1 MQISRIL
8 VPFELTKLSDIATDY
23 ALEVAL
29 QLKVKEVILLNIII
43 PAHVQTSS
51 AAGGVIN
58 SSVEIAHQLNMT
70 MMGRHKEVMEEK
82 AKAFSTSDVKAIP
95 VVRLHNSKADL
106 NHFMKEFGADLI
118 VTGSRDKFSF
128 LEILFGSD
136 TEKMIRKI
144 DFPMI
149 VLTGKPV
156 SSQIKSIALAL
167 NVALQDEQHVG
178 LEDVMNFAFALEAHL
193 QLIYV
198 ITNNSVKATVAIEK
212 LQQLARKKKM
222 KNYSINVVDN
232 HSLETGL
239 QGFARKFN
247 PDLVAVLT
255 HGKGKIHNLIYGSS
269 TGEVIKELEIPV
281 FVAKPQ

>member
-1 MQISRIL
+1 MQTSRIL
-8 VPFELTKLSDIATDY
+8 VPIELNKLSDTATEY
-23 ALEVAL
+23 AVAVAR

-43 PAHVQTSS
+43 PTHVQTSS

-82 AKAFSTSDVKAIP
+82 AKTYTTSNVKVIP
-95 VVRLHNSKADL
+95 VVRLHNSKSEL

-149 VLTGKPV
+149 VLTSKPA
-156 SSQIKSIALAL
+156 SSQINNIALAL
-167 NVALQDEQHVG
+167 NVALLDEEQEGVG
-178 LEDVMNFAFALEAHL
+178 DVLNLAYALNAHL
-193 QLIYV
+193 QLVYV
-198 ITNNSVKATVAIEK
+198 ITNNSMEASVSLEK
-212 LQQLARKKKM
+212 LQELARKRKI

-232 HSLETGL
+232 HSLESGL
-239 QGFARKFN
+239 QSFVRKFN
-247 PDLVAVLT
+247 PDLLAVLT
-255 HGKGKIHNLIYGSS
+255 HGKGKLHNLIYGSN
-269 TGEVIKELEIPV
+269 TGELIKELEIPV
-281 FVAKPQ
+281 FVAKPV